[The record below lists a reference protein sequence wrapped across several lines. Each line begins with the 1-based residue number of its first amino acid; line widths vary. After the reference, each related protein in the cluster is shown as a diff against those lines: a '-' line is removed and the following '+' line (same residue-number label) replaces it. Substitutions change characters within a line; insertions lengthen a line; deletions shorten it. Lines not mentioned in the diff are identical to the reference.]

1 MFEDDYIMRM
11 IHEMVRV
18 ILKFLFNVDGES
30 VEDIKIE
37 DENVEVKYNWLMD
50 LVHKGKINEAENMLY
65 ENLDITNKY
74 ELQAALMFYQYL
86 NTYSADYLEENNF
99 SQEEIKTGI
108 KTVLKLFGQDG
119 LTEMLN
125 H

>member
-50 LVHKGKINEAENMLY
+50 LAHKGKINEAENMLY